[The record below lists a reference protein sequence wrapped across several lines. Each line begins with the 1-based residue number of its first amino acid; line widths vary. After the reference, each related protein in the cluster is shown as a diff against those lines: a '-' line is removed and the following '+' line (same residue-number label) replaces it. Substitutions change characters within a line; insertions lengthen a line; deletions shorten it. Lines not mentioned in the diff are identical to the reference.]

1 MRFVRGGEL
10 FMHLRKARQ
19 FSEKRAKFYSLTVAL
34 ALGHL
39 HQQKIIYRDLKP
51 ENILMKGDEAMLADF
66 GQAKVLNKVGAS
78 SPFCTSR
85 YYRAPELILASTYYN
100 AGVDMWAAGSILFE
114 LFTKVVMFHA
124 PKHEAE
130 TLIEIQQL
138 IGSPTEQDLNSLANQ
153 FKVNKEFIKKFR
165 ELVVGKS
172 NEGIDLIEL
181 LRPRQSR
188 FSQPIYREK
197 DLR

>member
-1 MRFVRGGEL
+1 MEKAKSIARSLFRG
-10 FMHLRKARQ
+10 
-19 FSEKRAKFYSLTVAL
+19 L
-34 ALGHL
+34 AAVHEAGVL
-39 HQQKIIYRDLKP
+39 HRDLKP